1 MGRPR
6 TPDSLKRLR
15 GTWRPDRDGKAP
27 QPRPTRPR
35 LSPGLPGDVKAWSER
50 LIRLLRPLRVL
61 TTSDGPIVEAT
72 AWALADHARLAADA
86 RANGL
91 TYSTTTPTG
100 SVMHRQRPEV
110 MLMVDA
116 WRRGLA
122 GLQALG
128 LSPNAAGEACG
139 IARRRSEGLL
149 GSVPSPAA
157 GREAEQ
163 VGRPYYSSVSGRRG
177 FAQAVTRPSGD

>member
-128 LSPNAAGEACG
+128 LSPTQRGKLVALPADDPKDSLDQFL
-139 IARRRSEGLL
+139 RRRPDVRQSKWTGLITH
-149 GSVPSPAA
+149 P
-157 GREAEQ
+157 
-163 VGRPYYSSVSGRRG
+163 
-177 FAQAVTRPSGD
+177 